1 MVDILSAPTTTTF
14 LHDPDSMNLAPVVS
28 AKRKP
33 LQAAETSYAKA
44 FLQPAWSA
52 IRLPVEGKNISG
64 VTVAQITTS
73 ISMGSTPVLSNK
85 LMTARA
91 PM

>member
-1 MVDILSAPTTTTF
+1 MTRLLVPA
-14 LHDPDSMNLAPVVS
+14 SMNLAPVVS
-28 AKRKP
+28 ANRNP
-33 LQAAETSYAKA
+33 LHAADTSNAKA

-73 ISMGSTPVLSNK
+73 TDIGSMPVLSSR

>member
-1 MVDILSAPTTTTF
+1 MTF
-14 LHDPDSMNLAPVVS
+14 LLVPASMNFAPVVR
-28 AKRKP
+28 ANRKP
-33 LQAAETSYAKA
+33 LQAAETSNAKA

-52 IRLPVEGKNISG
+52 IKLPVEGKNMSG

-91 PM
+91 PT

>member
-1 MVDILSAPTTTTF
+1 MIF
-14 LHDPDSMNLAPVVS
+14 LLVPASMNFAPVVR

-33 LQAAETSYAKA
+33 LHAADTSYAKA

-52 IRLPVEGKNISG
+52 IRLPVEGKNMSG

-73 ISMGSTPVLSNK
+73 ISIGSTPVLSSRFS
-85 LMTARA
+85 TARA